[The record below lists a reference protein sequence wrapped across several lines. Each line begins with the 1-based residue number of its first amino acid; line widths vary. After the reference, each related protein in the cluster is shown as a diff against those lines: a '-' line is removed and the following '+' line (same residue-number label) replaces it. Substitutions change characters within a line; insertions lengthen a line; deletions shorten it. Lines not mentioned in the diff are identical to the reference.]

1 MGAKF
6 AVARQTAFVAA
17 ILLTVVLGNL
27 APQPIVAQTSPPHMQ
42 IALTDL
48 GRAAYQLSIAGRDG
62 AGHRPRALALTNQA
76 ILEVRAAIAAG
87 VR

>member
-1 MGAKF
+1 
-6 AVARQTAFVAA
+6 
-17 ILLTVVLGNL
+17 
-27 APQPIVAQTSPPHMQ
+27 MQ